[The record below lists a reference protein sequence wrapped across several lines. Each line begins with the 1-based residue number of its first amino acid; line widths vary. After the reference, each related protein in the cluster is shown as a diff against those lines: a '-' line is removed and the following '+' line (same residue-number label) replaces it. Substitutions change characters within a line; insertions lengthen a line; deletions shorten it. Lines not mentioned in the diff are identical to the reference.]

1 MNGDVESEKIGPQTG
16 DAPNSASPP
25 PLPVQRAFPGLLREP
40 LPADAGILAVADA
53 LLKSPGAIMHE
64 VLHRNHRVRLCLL
77 GLVLASTAAY
87 GLTMGS
93 FSGGIQLWAVPLKTM
108 GMVLFSAL
116 LCLPSLYILTALGG
130 GERNLTQVA
139 GILLQ
144 VLGLTSLLLLG
155 FAPIVWIFSQSTSS
169 IGFMGALH
177 MVFWGISLA
186 VGLRLLFKDGNAG
199 QSGRPTGMLGF
210 WCVVFCA
217 VLLQMGTVL
226 RPLIGPADRVL
237 ESGKKFFI
245 VNIGETL
252 AEAPHER
259 R

>member
-1 MNGDVESEKIGPQTG
+1 
-16 DAPNSASPP
+16 
-25 PLPVQRAFPGLLREP
+25 
-40 LPADAGILAVADA
+40 
-53 LLKSPGAIMHE
+53 
-64 VLHRNHRVRLCLL
+64 
-77 GLVLASTAAY
+77 
-87 GLTMGS
+87 MGS
-93 FSGGIQLWAVPLKTM
+93 FSGGMQLWAVPLKTM
-108 GMVLFSAL
+108 SMVLFSAL

-144 VLGLTSLLLLG
+144 ALGLTSLLLLG
-155 FAPIVWIFSQSTSS
+155 FAPIAWIFSQSTSS
-169 IGFMGALH
+169 LGFMGALH

-186 VGLRLLFKDGNAG
+186 VGLRLLFKDVNAG
-199 QSGRPTGMLGF
+199 QSGQPAGMLGL

-259 R
+259 